1 MEKIKSES
9 KASAEKES
17 NIVITS
23 MKKSESEE
31 EADKESESTESVE
44 EVLTALS
51 INKQGKIKKIYRRGK
66 NQKGP
71 RVVVVE
77 FIDKITRNEA
87 IRNAKNLRNVT
98 KYSNVYIN
106 KDLTWCEIEEEKSAR
121 KVRKDKNDELEFED
135 GGLKYG

>member
-1 MEKIKSES
+1 M
-9 KASAEKES
+9 
-17 NIVITS
+17 
-23 MKKSESEE
+23 
-31 EADKESESTESVE
+31 
-44 EVLTALS
+44 
-51 INKQGKIKKIYRRGK
+51 
-66 NQKGP
+66 
-71 RVVVVE
+71 VVE

-135 GGLKYG
+135 GGLKYGKMNGGIEYYWGLRFGRVCKINRVTKRML